1 MTRIVLSDRYELT
14 EQIGIGSHSRV
25 YLARDLN
32 TNGLFACKKVDYGNA
47 AVEIQPI
54 LEREVQ
60 LTRQLEHP
68 NIVKYYEIL
77 HDEASQILYIV
88 ADYFK
93 HGNLSAYCK
102 ARLEKGMKMDE
113 DSVWMIIA
121 QLADVLSFCHTPDK
135 SYFPELGVV
144 LHRNVNPD
152 SIYLKDDGT
161 VVLGGFSMAEPL
173 GRKAAAATRI
183 GVANY
188 MSPEM
193 LSNRAYDE
201 KADIWAL
208 GCTIYEVCVG
218 EPLFKGVDAPEV
230 LRELRANIGPYI
242 LPGYTE
248 ELGKIVSAM
257 LEYAPDKRPSALQ
270 ILQHPTVERMWQM
283 YRGYL
288 DVGVGVDAK
297 DATENAGTLH
307 FNCAPETQQQIAGSA
322 PCPAC
327 NGTGCDCQQCGGTG
341 IVPTVLN
348 QLDVLMEVS
357 KVEPGDDLQEVEDAE
372 SALTA
377 STKSKRS
384 TRSAKK
390 APRSKTKTKK
400 GSDIATSDPTVFG
413 TEESDAKSSR
423 GSSRKRGSRA
433 SSRSTSR
440 AASKSST
447 KAASRSTRSRSN
459 TAVSGCCGRR
469 PKQTSEALIDESYG
483 LDAPSV
489 FRQSITT
496 AMKPTY
502 EDVATTQGAVLNE
515 NNLLPGNRLPTGYLH
530 PTGDSQQFVADGSVP
545 PPTSILTANTGTV
558 NNVQATMAGENYQ
571 HNIQSSF
578 REGIIKGHG
587 RDIGTPVTN
596 TPTQHSSLQ
605 EQSMQYPQPT
615 YNYQPAESETRVLS
629 PGIQDIRLRALQYG
643 GVPRTIATPTL
654 KAPTDKPVLNSS
666 FSAPGLQQSSYAT
679 PPPDNQPSHNS
690 SLLQNSMYSTAP
702 QQVLYPAANTP
713 QQIFVQPQLQ
723 PQQQLVYQYQPV
735 VLNPRCAHPMNYV
748 HTQMQPQ
755 PQPQPQIQP
764 QMQPYRTSSFGSYY
778 SSAAGSVYGSELQVS
793 SSHGL
798 PMNASGRYKSKNM

>member
-1 MTRIVLSDRYELT
+1 MSRIVLSDRYELT
-14 EQIGIGSHSRV
+14 EQIGVGSHSRV

-32 TNGLFACKKVDYGNA
+32 TNGLFACKKIDYGNV

-54 LEREVQ
+54 VEREVQ

-68 NIVKYYEIL
+68 NIIKYYEIL
-77 HDEASQILYIV
+77 HDEASQILYVV

-93 HGNLSAYCK
+93 HSNLSAYCK
-102 ARLEKGMKMDE
+102 ARREKGMRMDE

-152 SIYLKDDGT
+152 SVYLKDDGT

-173 GRKAAAATRI
+173 GRKAVAATRI

-230 LRELRANIGPYI
+230 LRELRTNISPYM

-257 LEYAPDKRPSALQ
+257 LEYSPDRRPSALQ

-288 DVGVGVDAK
+288 DVGVNVDTK
-297 DATENAGTLH
+297 EATENAGTLH
-307 FNCAPETQQQIAGSA
+307 FNCATETQQQIAGSA

-357 KVEPGDDLQEVEDAE
+357 KVEPGDELKDPEDVE

-377 STKSKRS
+377 STSKSRKS
-384 TRSAKK
+384 MKSAKK
-390 APRSKTKTKK
+390 APRSKTKSGKN
-400 GSDIATSDPTVFG
+400 PTIFG
-413 TEESDAKSSR
+413 AEDTDTEDSR
-423 GSSRKRGSRA
+423 ASSRKKRSRA
-433 SSRSTSR
+433 NSRSTSR
-440 AASKSST
+440 ATSKGST
-447 KAASRSTRSRSN
+447 KAASRSARSRSN
-459 TAVSGCCGRR
+459 TAVGGCCGRR
-469 PKQTSEALIDESYG
+469 PNQTSDVFVDESCV

-489 FRQSITT
+489 LRQEVTT
-496 AMKPTY
+496 VTKPTY
-502 EDVATTQGAVLNE
+502 EGIVTTQGATLNE
-515 NNLLPGNRLPTGYLH
+515 GNLLPGNRLPTGYLH
-530 PTGDSQQFVADGSVP
+530 PTGNLQEFTVDGSVP
-545 PPTSILTANTGTV
+545 PPTSTLTTNIKTSANAQGV
-558 NNVQATMAGENYQ
+558 LAGENYQ
-571 HNIQSSF
+571 HNAQSSF
-578 REGIIKGHG
+578 REGMIKGHG
-587 RDIGTPVTN
+587 RDIGTPMTN
-596 TPTQHSSLQ
+596 TPTQNSSLQ
-605 EQSMQYPQPT
+605 EQSVHYPQPA
-615 YNYQPAESETRVLS
+615 YNYQPTESEIRVLS
-629 PGIQDIRLRALQYG
+629 PGVQDIRLRALQYG
-643 GVPRTIATPTL
+643 DMPRKTATPTL
-654 KAPTDKPVLNSS
+654 KAPIDRPAFNSS
-666 FSAPGLQQSSYAT
+666 LNVSGFQQSSYVT
-679 PPPDNQPSHNS
+679 PPLDNQSSHNT
-690 SLLQNSMYSTAP
+690 SLLQNSIYNSTP
-702 QQVLYPAANTP
+702 RQVFYPATNTP
-713 QQIFVQPQLQ
+713 QQMYVQQPQ
-723 PQQQLVYQYQPV
+723 PVCQYQPV
-735 VLNPRCAHPMNYV
+735 VLQSGCPHPVSYV
-748 HTQMQPQ
+748 HAQPQ
-755 PQPQPQIQP
+755 SQHIP
-764 QMQPYRTSSFGSYY
+764 SFSSYY
-778 SSAAGSVYGSELQVS
+778 MSPSGSVYGSELQVS

-798 PMNASGRYKSKNM
+798 PMNASGRYRPKNM

>member
-1 MTRIVLSDRYELT
+1 MSRIVLSDRYELT

-32 TNGLFACKKVDYGNA
+32 TNGLFACKKIDYGSV

-54 LEREVQ
+54 IEREVQ

-68 NIVKYYEIL
+68 NVIKYYEIL
-77 HDEASQILYIV
+77 HDEASQMLYII

-121 QLADVLSFCHTPDK
+121 QMADVLSFCHTPDK
-135 SYFPELGVV
+135 AYFPELGVV
-144 LHRNVNPD
+144 LHRNINP
-152 SIYLKDDGT
+152 SSVYLKDDGT

-208 GCTIYEVCVG
+208 GCMLYEICVG
-218 EPLFKGVDAPEV
+218 EPLFKGMDAPEV
-230 LRELRANIGPYI
+230 LRELRTNVGPYI

-288 DVGVGVDAK
+288 DVGVNVDVQN
-297 DATENAGTLH
+297 ATENAGTLH

-327 NGTGCDCQQCGGTG
+327 NGTGSDCQQCGGTG

-357 KVEPGDDLQEVEDAE
+357 RVETEADTKEMEDADAALVE
-372 SALTA
+372 ST
-377 STKSKRS
+377 TKSKKS
-384 TRSAKK
+384 IKAAKK
-390 APRSKTKTKK
+390 AAKSKVKK
-400 GSDIATSDPTVFG
+400 AGRNSDAEADDPNALG
-413 TEESDAKSSR
+413 TEESE
-423 GSSRKRGSRA
+423 GRGSRGA
-433 SSRSTSR
+433 SRKKGSRTSSKTASR
-440 AASKSST
+440 AASKNSN
-447 KAASRSTRSRSN
+447 KAASRSARSRSN
-459 TAVSGCCGRR
+459 TAVGGCCGRR
-469 PKQTSEALIDESYG
+469 PKQTSEVLIDESCV
-483 LDAPSV
+483 LDAPSIL
-489 FRQSITT
+489 RQETIT
-496 AMKPTY
+496 AVKPAY
-502 EDVATTQGAVLNE
+502 EDVVTTQGATLNE
-515 NNLLPGNRLPTGYLH
+515 RNLLPGNRLATGHLH
-530 PTGDSQQFVADGSVP
+530 PTVNLQQFADDGSVP
-545 PPTSILTANTGTV
+545 PPNSALTTQTNPRITI
-558 NNVQATMAGENYQ
+558 AGENYQ

-578 REGIIKGHG
+578 REGMVKGHG
-587 RDIGTPVTN
+587 RDIGTPMTN
-596 TPTQHSSLQ
+596 TPTQNLSLQ

-615 YNYQPAESETRVLS
+615 YDYQPTENDVRELS
-629 PGIQDIRLRALQYG
+629 PAIQDVRLRIMQYG
-643 GVPRTIATPTL
+643 NTPPATLTPTL
-654 KAPTDKPVLNSS
+654 KAPTDRPILNSS
-666 FSAPGLQQSSYAT
+666 FNAPGFQQSSYAT
-679 PPPDNQPSHNS
+679 PPLDSQPSHNS
-690 SLLQNSMYSTAP
+690 SLLQNSMYGSTP
-702 QQVLYPAANTP
+702 QQLFYPAASTA
-713 QQIFVQPQLQ
+713 QQVFVQPPSQMQQQ
-723 PQQQLVYQYQPV
+723 PQPVYQYQPV
-735 VLNPRCAHPMNYV
+735 VLKPRCTHPVRYV
-748 HTQMQPQ
+748 HQPQ
-755 PQPQPQIQP
+755 SQP
-764 QMQPYRTSSFGSYY
+764 QMYQTPPFGSYY
-778 SSAAGSVYGSELQVS
+778 ASPSGSVYGTELQVS
-793 SSHGL
+793 SAHGL
-798 PMNASGRYKSKNM
+798 PMNASGRYRSKNM